1 MKTRLRQLLIV
12 VIIFEGY
19 ALRNL
24 LKCKT
29 VYRSYGTALW
39 LRLAKFNL
47 FMYRFNTLPAGGWH
61 NVGDTTSV
69 VDMVVAC

>member
-1 MKTRLRQLLIV
+1 LRQLLIV

-24 LKCKT
+24 LKRKT
-29 VYRSYGTALW
+29 VYHSYDTALW
-39 LRLAKFNL
+39 LNL

-69 VDMVVAC
+69 VDMVVTC